1 MNVDPGEERSAARWT
16 KPGLPQTPRSPRL
29 RV

>member
-1 MNVDPGEERSAARWT
+1 MDVDPGEERSARRRT
-16 KPGLPQTPRSPRL
+16 QPGPAQTPRSPRL